1 VDGFTVGEDGVRA
14 APLTRRGAARRGA
27 VAGVLWAAGWTVA
40 MSLLAGGI
48 EAPDGTRPG
57 AFREVIGPFAPSA
70 SELGFWLAVTL
81 PAAAG
86 AGALTGL
93 AGRRLRVH
101 AVLRVL
107 LLWGAFY
114 LAVAL
119 CIGPTMVVFG
129 NVVELAHRRPVL
141 APNPLELLGLGLFG
155 TVLFAPALAM
165 PLLLAAIT
173 VERRTRPGAAAA
185 GATSPAP

>member
-1 VDGFTVGEDGVRA
+1 VTKGRA
-14 APLTRRGAARRGA
+14 ARSGAL
-27 VAGVLWAAGWTVA
+27 AGVLWAAGWTVA

-70 SELGFWLAVTL
+70 SELPAWLALML
-81 PAAAG
+81 PGAAG
-86 AGALTGL
+86 AGALAGL

-114 LAVAL
+114 LGVAL
-119 CIGPTMVVFG
+119 CMGPTMVVFG
-129 NVVELAHRRPVL
+129 NVVELADHRPVL
-141 APNPLELLGLGLFG
+141 APNPLVLVGLGLFG

-165 PLLLAAIT
+165 PLLLAAVT
-173 VERRTRPGAAAA
+173 VEHWTRQPSAAHVP
-185 GATSPAP
+185 TVAPRAR

>member
-1 VDGFTVGEDGVRA
+1 
-14 APLTRRGAARRGA
+14 
-27 VAGVLWAAGWTVA
+27 
-40 MSLLAGGI
+40 
-48 EAPDGTRPG
+48 
-57 AFREVIGPFAPSA
+57 
-70 SELGFWLAVTL
+70 
-81 PAAAG
+81 
-86 AGALTGL
+86 
-93 AGRRLRVH
+93 
-101 AVLRVL
+101 VLRVL